1 MKLSDYLKEN
11 DLTLSAFAEAVGLDV
26 STIHRAA
33 TGKVIPTRENMDAIV
48 KATGGA
54 VQPNDFYS
62 SENQEST
69 GGPRQPEPST
79 PEALKEAS

>member
-1 MKLSDYLKEN
+1 MKLSDYLKEQ

-26 STIHRAA
+26 STVHRAA
-33 TGKVIPTRENMDAIV
+33 TGKVIPSRENMNAIV

-62 SENQEST
+62 ENANE
-69 GGPRQPEPST
+69 GGPRQPEPV
-79 PEALKEAS
+79 